1 MDGKTP
7 DVKNRLNISAKSE
20 KSSASESF
28 RKFQN
33 YGWVAIWT
41 SGLVNT

>member
-7 DVKNRLNISAKSE
+7 DVKSAISAKSE